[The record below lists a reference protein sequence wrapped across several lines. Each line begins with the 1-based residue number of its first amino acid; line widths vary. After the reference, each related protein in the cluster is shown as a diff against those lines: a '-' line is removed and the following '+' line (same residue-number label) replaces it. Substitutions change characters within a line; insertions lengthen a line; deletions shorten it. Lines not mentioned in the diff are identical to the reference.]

1 MVVYGFAKEK
11 ISQLTFL
18 LLRKQFSSWKPTR
31 HMNSIGVVLVVPFLN
46 EMSPI
51 FSGNVSM
58 SFGSWNASFNTIAIV
73 GFHYHAL
80 CVTFIMKWGPNIL
93 PRTHLLLLFNAVD
106 WILKKAGVLEKKLE
120 THRSPCWILNLR
132 KIKVK
137 LFYLPANVCFCIS
150 GKEDSNV
157 NSFRTFFIFSPSFTN
172 IYLSVYLVV

>member
-1 MVVYGFAKEK
+1 
-11 ISQLTFL
+11 
-18 LLRKQFSSWKPTR
+18 
-31 HMNSIGVVLVVPFLN
+31 
-46 EMSPI
+46 
-51 FSGNVSM
+51 M

-137 LFYLPANVCFCIS
+137 LFCLPANVCFCIS

-157 NSFRTFFIFSPSFTN
+157 NSFRTFFYLLSFFHKHLSICLLSSLEKNCRGFWSLFLRWCTQFLPSFHY
-172 IYLSVYLVV
+172 YLLEFRMCLDAL